1 MGIKIFKAVV
11 DTTLNGK
18 FIRKGTEVPFTD
30 EPKNKNFKFVR
41 EEATETKKTTK
52 K

>member
-1 MGIKIFKAVV
+1 MGIKIFRAVV

-18 FIRKGTEVPFTD
+18 FIRKGTEVPFAE
-30 EPKNKNFKFVR
+30 EPKNKNFKFVK
-41 EEATETKKTTK
+41 EEVTEAKKVSK

>member
-1 MGIKIFKAVV
+1 MSIKIFKAIV

-18 FIRKGTEVPFTD
+18 FIRKDTEVPFAE
-30 EPKNKNFKFVR
+30 EPKNRNFKFVR
-41 EEATETKKTTK
+41 EEATETKKSSK